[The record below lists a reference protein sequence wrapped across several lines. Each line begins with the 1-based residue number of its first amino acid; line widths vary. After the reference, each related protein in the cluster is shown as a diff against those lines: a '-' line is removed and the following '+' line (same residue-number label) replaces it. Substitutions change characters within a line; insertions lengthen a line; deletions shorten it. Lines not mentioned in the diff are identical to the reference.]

1 MADLMQFIICMALI
15 FIAGI
20 WVGATGLHAAQEEK
34 RRQQL
39 EQEFRDW
46 ERRHE

>member
-1 MADLMQFIICMALI
+1 MADLLQFIICMSLI

-20 WVGATGLHAAQEEK
+20 WVGATGLHAAQEQK
-34 RRQQL
+34 RREQL

-46 ERRHE
+46 ERRHG

>member
-1 MADLMQFIICMALI
+1 MVELVQFIICMSLI

-34 RRQQL
+34 RRQQI

-46 ERRHE
+46 EKRHG